1 MTVTRTTPAT
11 VLLAAETLAEEIA
24 DRYAAPPQVGS
35 GLPGWWPQSLAH
47 GGAGIALLHIER
59 AATGR
64 AAWSRARAWLAY
76 ATSSELSIGANASL
90 YYGAP
95 AVEFVLRAAAP
106 HLPGL
111 AARSLPA
118 LKRATDQ
125 IIRRRLDEARQR
137 LQRGTHPPLAEFD
150 SIRGLSGFGALLL
163 RREDPTA
170 ALLGDVLAYLVA
182 LTEPVEDGDD
192 LLPGWWTELA
202 PHSKPSD
209 DFPGGHANNGLAHGI
224 GGVLAL
230 LALALR
236 RGAAVDGHT
245 EAIERI
251 WAWLDRWRRESD
263 CGPWW
268 PYWITRA
275 ELRGERENADGPRR
289 PSWCYGT
296 LGLARAQQLAALAL
310 DDPVRRA
317 MAEGAAAAAL
327 ADPAQLRRTEDASLC
342 HGYAGLIHI
351 AGLMAADS
359 PAPGVLTDVIPDL
372 LDALTQKLARPGPAD
387 PGWLAGQAGT
397 ALALHSL
404 AVRPV
409 TGWDRALLTA

>member
-1 MTVTRTTPAT
+1 MTRTTPAMP
-11 VLLAAETLAEEIA
+11 LLAAETLAEEIA
-24 DRYAAPPQVGS
+24 NRYAEPPRADS
-35 GLPGWWPQSLAH
+35 GLPDWWPQSLAH
-47 GGAGIALLHIER
+47 GSAGTALLHIER

-64 AAWSRARAWLAY
+64 AEWSRARAWLAY
-76 ATSSELSIGANASL
+76 ATSSELSIGSNASL

-95 AVEFVLRAAAP
+95 AVEFALRAATP

-111 AARSLPA
+111 AARTLPT

-125 IIRRRLDEARQR
+125 VIRRRLDEARQR

-150 SIRGLSGFGALLL
+150 IIRGMSGFGALLL
-163 RREDPTA
+163 RREDPTD
-170 ALLGDVLAYLVA
+170 ALLGDILAYLVA
-182 LTEPVEDGDD
+182 LTEPVQDGDD

-202 PHSKPSD
+202 PNGKASD
-209 DFPGGHANNGLAHGI
+209 NFPGGHANNGLAHGI
-224 GGVLAL
+224 GGVLAM

-236 RGAAVDGHT
+236 RGAAVDGHA

-263 CGPWW
+263 HGPWW

-275 ELRGERENADGPRR
+275 QLHGKRENAGGPRR

-310 DDPVRRA
+310 DDPIRRA

-327 ADPAQLRRTEDASLC
+327 ADPAQLRQTEDASLC

-351 AGLMAADS
+351 AGLMATDS
-359 PAPGVLTDVIPDL
+359 LVPSVLTDVVPDL
-372 LDALTQKLARPGPAD
+372 FDALIQKLARPAPAD
-387 PGWLAGQAGT
+387 PGWLEGQVGT

-409 TGWDRALLTA
+409 TGWDHALLIT

>member
-1 MTVTRTTPAT
+1 MTQIAPAT
-11 VLLAAETLAEEIA
+11 APLAAETLAEEIA
-24 DRYAAPPQVGS
+24 DRYAAPPPRTGS
-35 GLPGWWPQSLAH
+35 GLPDWWPQSLAH

-64 AAWSRARAWLAY
+64 AEWSRVCAWLAY

-95 AVEFVLRAAAP
+95 AVEFVLRTAAP
-106 HLPGL
+106 YLPGL

-118 LKRATDQ
+118 LERATDQ
-125 IIRRRLDEARQR
+125 IIRCRLEEARQR

-150 SIRGLSGFGALLL
+150 IIRGLSGLGALLL
-163 RREDPTA
+163 QREDPTA
-170 ALLGDVLAYLVA
+170 ALLGEVLAYLVA
-182 LTEPVEDGDD
+182 LAEPVEDGAD
-192 LLPGWWTELA
+192 LLPGWWTVLA
-202 PHSKPSD
+202 PNSKLSD

-236 RGAAVDGHT
+236 HGATVDGHA

-263 CGPWW
+263 RGPWW

-275 ELRGERENADGPRR
+275 ELRGERDNAEGPRR

-296 LGLARAQQLAALAL
+296 VGLARAQQLAALAL
-310 DDPVRRA
+310 DDPARRA

-327 ADPAQLRRTEDASLC
+327 ADSAQLRQTEDASLC

-351 AGLMAADS
+351 TTVLAADS
-359 PAPGVLTDVIPDL
+359 PDPGVLTDLMPDL
-372 LDALTQKLARPGPAD
+372 LDALTQELARPGPAD
-387 PGWLAGQAGT
+387 PGWLEGQVGT

-404 AVRPV
+404 AVRPA
-409 TGWDRALLTA
+409 TGWDRALLIA